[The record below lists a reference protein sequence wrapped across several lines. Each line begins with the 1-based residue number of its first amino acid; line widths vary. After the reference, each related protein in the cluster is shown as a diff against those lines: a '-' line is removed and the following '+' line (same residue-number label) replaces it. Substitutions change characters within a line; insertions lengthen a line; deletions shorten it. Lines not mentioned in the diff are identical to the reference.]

1 MTGSPAVI
9 DASVTLKLV
18 LPSPLRVECSALV
31 NDLVS
36 RGFELIAPALW
47 AYETTSTLCKAV
59 HFGQLTPD
67 EGERTLL
74 QLMSLGVRLVLPDVS
89 QNRQA
94 FDWTLRLNRA
104 AAYDSYYLAL
114 AEALECDLW
123 TADRRLLN
131 AVDLPWVRWVG
142 EGGSS
147 SSQARQAQPAT

>member
-1 MTGSPAVI
+1 MG
-9 DASVTLKLV
+9 
-18 LPSPLRVECSALV
+18 
-31 NDLVS
+31 
-36 RGFELIAPALW
+36 
-47 AYETTSTLCKAV
+47 
-59 HFGQLTPD
+59 
-67 EGERTLL
+67 
-74 QLMSLGVRLVLPDVS
+74 LGVRLVLPDAS

-142 EGGSS
+142 ERGPSGSHV
-147 SSQARQAQPAT
+147 REAQPAA